1 MTHAAK
7 LAPLAL
13 LLTATAACA
22 PAAAPGEPLA
32 AMAADPV
39 LECVEVVR
47 VNGWAVTPDGIV
59 LRARAS
65 EEYLVRVGP
74 PASTLSAEAKIALVP
89 DTAGR
94 LCRAS
99 GRIVADGRPLNVRA
113 IERIS

>member
-1 MTHAAK
+1 MMRAARP
-7 LAPLAL
+7 ASLAL
-13 LLTATAACA
+13 LLAATAACA
-22 PAAAPGEPLA
+22 PVAPAAQAVA
-32 AMAADPV
+32 SADPV
-39 LECVEVVR
+39 MECVEVAR
-47 VNGWAVTPDGIV
+47 VNGWAITPDGIV

-74 PASTLSAEAKIALVP
+74 PASTLAAEAKIALVP